1 MPGQVPPPPES
12 YEVRSEE
19 IEVRP
24 ADCGLNSHDT
34 PSLQHLIDT
43 LRERDEKGW
52 EALSVHRS
60 VWVSDQPQY
69 DARGGATYGRRVRH
83 EFALRVCPPRKHFE
97 YKVDAV
103 SDAVDPRTE
112 IVLSARI
119 REGWELIGCS
129 TYDFRASTFGA
140 DGAPVEHFT
149 KDAVMVW
156 KRQTRKL
163 R

>member
-1 MPGQVPPPPES
+1 MPGQIPPPPES

-19 IEVRP
+19 IVVRD

-43 LRERDEKGW
+43 LRDRNDKGW

-60 VWVSDQPQY
+60 VWVPDQPQL
-69 DARGGATYGRRVRH
+69 DERGMAMRGRKVRH
-83 EFALRVCPPRKHFE
+83 EFALRLCAPRHRYE

-103 SDAVDPRTE
+103 SDPVDPHTE
-112 IVLSARI
+112 IVLSGRI

-129 TYDFRASTFGA
+129 TFDFRAITTSI
-140 DGAPVEHFT
+140 DGHEIEHHT
-149 KDAVMVW
+149 KDAVLVW
-156 KRQTRKL
+156 KRQLRKF